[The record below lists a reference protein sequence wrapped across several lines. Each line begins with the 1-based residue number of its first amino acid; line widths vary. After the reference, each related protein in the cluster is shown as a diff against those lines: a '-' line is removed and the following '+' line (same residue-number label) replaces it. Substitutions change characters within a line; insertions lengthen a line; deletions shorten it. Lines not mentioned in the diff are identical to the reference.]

1 MVTSD
6 ERLRILKMVQEGKIS
21 ADEAVK
27 LMESLEKP
35 APPQAAQTAPG
46 GSAQWFRVR
55 VTDTATGRARVN
67 VRLPLS
73 IMSTGLKMGMKF
85 SSNIE
90 GIDPQQLMEII
101 EKGGTGLVAD
111 VVDEAD
117 GEHVEVF
124 IE

>member
-6 ERLRILKMVQEGKIS
+6 ERLRILKMVQEGKIT

-27 LMESLEKP
+27 LMESLDKP
-35 APPQAAQTAPG
+35 APAPIPQSAQGRG
-46 GSAQWFRVR
+46 GQWFRVR

-73 IMSTGLKMGMKF
+73 IMSTGIKMGMKF
-85 SSNIE
+85 SPQIE

-101 EKGGTGLVAD
+101 QSGGTGLVAD
-111 VVDEAD
+111 VTDEVD